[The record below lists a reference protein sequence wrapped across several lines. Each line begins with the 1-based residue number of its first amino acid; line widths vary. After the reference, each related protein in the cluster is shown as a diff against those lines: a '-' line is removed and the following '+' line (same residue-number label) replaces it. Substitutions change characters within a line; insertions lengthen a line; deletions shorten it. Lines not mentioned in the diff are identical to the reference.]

1 MDKELQLIQSSVG
14 GFSGLL
20 TLFEAFL
27 QGEYYFDKVKFFVS
41 QEHIIIFHIK
51 YLRVEFVNILNIT
64 ERFRGK
70 IENMKRNFAR
80 VDENFQIGIDSAA
93 GNWGY
98 WPTKKYTHVIYFYI
112 CLMN

>member
-1 MDKELQLIQSSVG
+1 MA
-14 GFSGLL
+14 
-20 TLFEAFL
+20 LFEAFL
-27 QGEYYFDKVKFFVS
+27 QGKYYCSIKVKILS
-41 QEHIIIFHIK
+41 HKSTSALLFHIK

-98 WPTKKYTHVIYFYI
+98 WPTKKYTHVILHMFNE
-112 CLMN
+112 LNLVT